1 MIRLAQGDKN
11 AMPQMVR
18 AVNLQ
23 DLHIREDSEGNQEW
37 MWGKKTYGP
46 QRLEGVPVPRITELM
61 MVHNDDYT
69 GAEGLVRWIYYEF
82 TEKDEVAIQ
91 VDPVV
96 DLRVIDD
103 DYLLLSG
110 AFDVYAITTRGEKVS
125 QWVDSLHQRSQQLTV
140 EDVVSETDL
149 TAMDIEEEESTF
161 YVHQPTKLA
170 VLIHR
175 RWLPSGEHVLDD
187 WPHQFNNREPVLI
200 RRKSSLSAEFSS
212 YFHDKVVDREDGT
225 ILYSQMVSETMSLD
239 EMEHWLLKQLKPSE
253 PQRFTR
259 KSLWKHELD
268 TQVNYQGEIRLD
280 DFDIDSVKGVVFGR
294 LEEVSSIDWE
304 AKKRET
310 LFDYCHFDKASKEPL
325 IHFIDDV
332 LLERQGRKL
341 SVKSGMYCFN
351 LEAHTNLTP
360 INYTL
365 KVAEALREIKVSH
378 IRSRVSASKK
388 LEATRPKVKSAHNR
402 RLDKNRGQNFRIG
415 LEKSRRKLN

>member
-1 MIRLAQGDKN
+1 
-11 AMPQMVR
+11 MPQATRVVELR
-18 AVNLQ
+18 
-23 DLHIREDSEGNQEW
+23 DLDIREDSEGNQEW

-46 QRLEGVPVPRITELM
+46 QRLEGAPIPRITELM
-61 MVHNDDYT
+61 MVHNDDYN
-69 GAEGLVRWIYYEF
+69 GAEGLTRWIYHHQRPL
-82 TEKDEVAIQ
+82 EKGEVAIQ
-91 VDPVV
+91 VDPCV
-96 DLRVIDD
+96 DLRQVDE

-110 AFDVYAITTRGEKVS
+110 TFDVYGMTTQGDLSVLNDNWLADLSEEDA
-125 QWVDSLHQRSQQLTV
+125 DS
-140 EDVVSETDL
+140 
-149 TAMDIEEEESTF
+149 IF
-161 YVHQPTKLA
+161 YVHHPTKLS
-170 VLIHR
+170 VLLHR
-175 RWLPSGEHVLDD
+175 RWLPSGRNVMDN
-187 WPHQFNNREPVLI
+187 WPHQFNNREPILI

-253 PQRFTR
+253 PQMFTR
-259 KSLWKHELD
+259 KNLWKHELD

-280 DFDIDSVKGVVFGR
+280 DFDIDSIKGVVFGR

-388 LEATRPKVKSAHNR
+388 LEATRPKVKLAHNR

>member
-11 AMPQMVR
+11 AMPQVVR
-18 AVNLQ
+18 AVELR
-23 DLHIREDSEGNQEW
+23 DLDIREDSEGNQEW

-46 QRLEGVPVPRITELM
+46 QRLESVPVPRITELM
-61 MVHNDDYT
+61 MVHDDDYS
-69 GAEGLVRWIYYEF
+69 GAEGLTRWIYRHQRPLG
-82 TEKDEVAIQ
+82 KGEVAIQ

-96 DLRVIDD
+96 DLRVIDE

-110 AFDVYAITTRGEKVS
+110 TFDVYGMTTQQDLSVLNDNWLADLKSVEEA
-125 QWVDSLHQRSQQLTV
+125 DS
-140 EDVVSETDL
+140 
-149 TAMDIEEEESTF
+149 IF
-161 YVHQPTKLA
+161 YGHHPTKLS
-170 VLIHR
+170 VLLHR
-175 RWLPSGEHVLDD
+175 RWLPSGESLMDE

-200 RRKSSLSAEFSS
+200 RKKSSLSAEFSS

-253 PQRFTR
+253 PQMFTR
-259 KSLWKHELD
+259 KNLWKHELD

-280 DFDIDSVKGVVFGR
+280 DFDIDSIKGVVFGR

-304 AKKRET
+304 PKKRET

-388 LEATRPKVKSAHNR
+388 LEATRPKVKLAHNR

>member
-11 AMPQMVR
+11 AMPQVVR
-18 AVNLQ
+18 AVNLR
-23 DLHIREDSEGNQEW
+23 DLDIREDSEGNQEW

-46 QRLEGVPVPRITELM
+46 QRLESVPVPRITELM
-61 MVHNDDYT
+61 MVHNDDYN
-69 GAEGLVRWIYYEF
+69 GAEGLTRWIYLHQRPL
-82 TEKDEVAIQ
+82 EKGWVGIQ
-91 VDPVV
+91 VNPCV
-96 DLRVIDD
+96 DLRQVDE

-110 AFDVYAITTRGEKVS
+110 TFDVYGMTTQEDLSGYFMRNQQDVS
-125 QWVDSLHQRSQQLTV
+125 YSWSA
-140 EDVVSETDL
+140 DL
-149 TAMDIEEEESTF
+149 KSMNEEAESVF
-161 YVHQPTKLA
+161 YVHHPTKLS
-170 VLIHR
+170 VLLHR
-175 RWLPSGEHVLDD
+175 RWVSSGEQPFV
-187 WPHQFNNREPVLI
+187 WPYQFNNREPILI

-239 EMEHWLLKQLKPSE
+239 EMEHWLLEQLKPSE
-253 PQRFTR
+253 PQMFTR
-259 KSLWKHELD
+259 KNLWKHELD

-280 DFDIDSVKGVVFGR
+280 DFDIDSIKGVVFGR

-304 AKKRET
+304 PKKRET

-388 LEATRPKVKSAHNR
+388 LEATRPKVKLTHNR